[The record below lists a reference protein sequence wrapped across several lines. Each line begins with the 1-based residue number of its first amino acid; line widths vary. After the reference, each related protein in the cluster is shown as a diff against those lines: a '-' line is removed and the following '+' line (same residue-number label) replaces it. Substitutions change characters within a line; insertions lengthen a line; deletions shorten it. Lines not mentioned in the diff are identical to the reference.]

1 MVLFFWLVNN
11 IMRLQAITLV
21 DVTETREKRDGDT
34 KKYSQQ
40 SNFNSLVQTVNIRA
54 NMIPISCEK
63 KSGGI
68 SQYNL
73 GENFKNKHNYWIVTF
88 ESEREIVSIDDAT
101 LQEDFTLVPVVLNLG
116 ETAKIKDPVFNAAD
130 TGEKNISFIFDI

>member
-40 SNFNSLVQTVNIRA
+40 SNFNSLVQTINIRA

-68 SQYNL
+68 SQYKL

>member
-11 IMRLQAITLV
+11 TMRLQAISLV

-40 SNFNSLVQTVNIRA
+40 SNFNTLVQTVNIRA
-54 NMIPISCEK
+54 NMMPVNCEQ

-68 SQYNL
+68 TQYNL
-73 GENFKNKHNYWIVTF
+73 GSNFKGKQNYWVVTF
-88 ESEREIVSIDDAT
+88 ESEREATSIDENT
-101 LQEDFTLVPVVLNLG
+101 LIEDFQLVPIVLNLN
-116 ETAKIKDPVFNAAD
+116 ETAELSEPVFNPD
-130 TGEKNISFIFDI
+130 NESNKNISFIFDI

>member
-11 IMRLQAITLV
+11 TMRLQAISLV

-40 SNFNSLVQTVNIRA
+40 SNFNSLVQTINIRA

-88 ESEREIVSIDDAT
+88 ESEREVVAIDEST
-101 LQEDFTLVPVVLNLG
+101 LIEDFELVPVNLNLD
-116 ETAKIKDPVFNAAD
+116 ETAKISQAVFD
-130 TGEKNISFIFDI
+130 TSDKNDKNISFIFDV

>member
-11 IMRLQAITLV
+11 TMRLQVISLV

-40 SNFNSLVQTVNIRA
+40 SNFNTLVQTVNIRA
-54 NMIPISCEK
+54 NMLPVNCEQ

-68 SQYNL
+68 TQYNL
-73 GENFKNKHNYWIVTF
+73 GNNFKGKQNYWIVTF
-88 ESEREIVSIDDAT
+88 ESEREAVSIDENT
-101 LQEDFTLVPVVLNLG
+101 LVEDFQLVPIVLKLN
-116 ETAKIKDPVFNAAD
+116 ETAEITQPVFNPD
-130 TGEKNISFIFDI
+130 DELNKNVSFIFDI

>member
-1 MVLFFWLVNN
+1 
-11 IMRLQAITLV
+11 MRLQIITLV

-40 SNFNSLVQTVNIRA
+40 SNFNTLVQTVNIRA
-54 NMIPISCEK
+54 NMMPVNCEQ

-73 GENFKNKHNYWIVTF
+73 GGNFKGKQNYWIVTF
-88 ESEREIVSIDDAT
+88 ESEREATSIDENS
-101 LQEDFTLVPVVLNLG
+101 LIEDFQLVPIVLKLD
-116 ETAKIKDPVFNAAD
+116 ETAEISEPVFNPD
-130 TGEKNISFIFDI
+130 NESNKNISFIFDI

>member
-1 MVLFFWLVNN
+1 MVLFFLLVNN

-40 SNFNSLVQTVNIRA
+40 SNFNSLVQTINIRA

-68 SQYNL
+68 SQYKL

>member
-88 ESEREIVSIDDAT
+88 ESEREIVSINNAT

-130 TGEKNISFIFDI
+130 IGEKNISFIFDI